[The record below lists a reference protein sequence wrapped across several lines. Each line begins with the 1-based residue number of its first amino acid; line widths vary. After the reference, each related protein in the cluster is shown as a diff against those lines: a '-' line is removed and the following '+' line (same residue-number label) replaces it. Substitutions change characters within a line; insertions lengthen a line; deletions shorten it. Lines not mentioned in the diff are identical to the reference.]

1 MKNRFHKLGLSTVAV
16 MLVFGLL
23 GGNLIAKTR
32 DAGKRKRPLQ
42 RVLQEQIPVFELG
55 ENKVSA
61 IQFKL
66 TNYGIFGLDV
76 AANSG
81 GGFWPRGSDKQY
93 IFGGGVWF
101 AAMKKVE
108 TDTGFAF
115 NKLCVISYNPNSG
128 NSWMVPGSVK
138 DGPKV
143 REDLAKKYR
152 LYSSKMFSPD
162 GTPTDPEGYENWPIW
177 DTHPTLKAGE
187 CVDNSSGEKIFIPY
201 YGQYVDDVN
210 QRNLE
215 TYPKGPVYIS
225 HEDIFCIY
233 KDTDLEFYE
242 GGAEEKARLGYPLG
256 VDIQQTIHSWGC
268 GDYADFIFIVYQ
280 VINQSDDTLYN
291 CWLAPAMDM
300 DITIRG
306 QAGHA
311 NDRVSFYFWD
321 TTLNL
326 AYQWTNGDA
335 GETGKGFGYI
345 GFDFMESPIVDENGF
360 VVSRLANRLPKEG
373 ELGLQTFRNW
383 IIENDPSTDEGRY
396 DFVSKG
402 TKDGD
407 SGPGDKRF
415 LMATGPFHMRPGD
428 TARVVV
434 GLIMALPATEEG
446 LKTVPTG
453 TQEDLANLVA
463 KDKFA
468 QEVYDQCFKTPKPP
482 DPSFVTW
489 EPLDNGMIV
498 HWDTTAEVSYDDV
511 EAGLDFMGYILYRAR
526 RTDLDTF
533 AVDVQQPTKKYPK
546 GKGPFGWKEIARW
559 SMPSP
564 FLKSAKWQVNPAG
577 GCGSIPL
584 MVDSIQ
590 ILGVDPG
597 DPYRIILQRFPN
609 PLWQWVWDQMSPEE
623 LNAFLIDTIIVN
635 RAKVGEAQLA
645 NDNLDSVYKYIA
657 TQKII
662 RYFRDIGDHPLARA
676 FILKYMKELTQRM
689 FADIGDDNRDGVVT
703 ETDDIRT
710 TEKIIN
716 NVPYYYRLLAFDE
729 GDILQ
734 GYWGLVNSGIIGRN
748 IIRGIPQ
755 RPPVGFGVRTPEVI
769 IEDSSKM
776 GGFYNFRMDVLN
788 SERAFQLYAGKEF
801 AIEFQPLVTGAV
813 TLSNRFVTDPRNV
826 GTYGI
831 YGCEIILRDVT
842 TGRELARYRTNLP
855 ANPASPNSVITAFCE
870 HGYVWNLSDEF
881 GMGQYDSQSKQ
892 GRGGTF
898 TTNSPLNAP
907 NQTLMGAL
915 AFSFDYYLQQW
926 GGKLR
931 PGDPW
936 IEPAN
941 PDEPPDVR
949 VEPTQDRKIQFTA
962 GEYEPVVQPD
972 GSIVYQLRR
981 YVRFN
986 NGPAIYELEFTEGGI
1001 DTLTIQTREKTVT
1014 FAVPYLNVKVRNVA
1028 SYKRPTPEGDSVL
1041 VSYAHEL
1048 PHYEMSLPVQVP
1060 DPSTG
1065 LVWIDLASRAQ
1076 IGGPSVWPIP
1086 EAVPI
1091 GQWNLSAYGWLNPG
1105 QSDKLRDRRKQAANN
1120 DSGEPVGKQGRYY
1133 LTAVNGEDTVKFTHV
1148 FLASGTQFLLDF
1160 ANKRGRKSNQ
1170 RLIPKQDSIPTRDF
1184 QPGDKVYLPV
1194 YGGALGWPEPG
1205 FTVRVKIHP
1214 DTVALPEYTPGI
1226 LDSVVVVP
1234 NPYIVAHLGQE
1245 TPDLP
1250 KLYFTRLPREC
1261 TIRIYTLD
1269 GELVRTIE
1277 HVDDPAQP
1285 GIEGISVWDLLSSW
1299 RQKAKSQA
1307 FFATIETP
1315 NGEIGLV
1322 RFSVITGGF
1331 RNVAR

>member
-1 MKNRFHKLGLSTVAV
+1 MKKGVLGIWFLAVALLLWGTADV
-16 MLVFGLL
+16 M
-23 GGNLIAKTR
+23 AKTK
-32 DAGKRKRPLQ
+32 AGSKRNRIPQ

-55 ENKVSA
+55 ENQVSA

-76 AANSG
+76 AAGAG
-81 GGFWPRGSDKQY
+81 GGFWPRGSNKQY

-101 AAMKKVE
+101 AAMKKVQA
-108 TDTGFAF
+108 DTGIAF

-152 LYSSKMFSPD
+152 LYFSPKFAPD
-162 GTPTDPEGYENWPIW
+162 GTPADPAAYENWPIW

-187 CVDNSSGEKIFIPY
+187 CVDNSSGQSVFIPY
-201 YGQYVDDVN
+201 YGSYVDDVTK
-210 QRNLE
+210 RNLS

-225 HEDIFCIY
+225 HEDIFCVY
-233 KDTDLEFYE
+233 KDTDLSAYE
-242 GGAEEKARLGYPLG
+242 GGAEEKARVGYPLG
-256 VDIQQTIHSWGC
+256 IDIQQMIHSWGC

-300 DITIRG
+300 DITLRG
-306 QAGHA
+306 VAGHA

-326 AYQWTNGDA
+326 AYQWTNGDL
-335 GETGKGFGYI
+335 GEEGKGFGYI

-360 VVSRLANRLPKEG
+360 IVSRFANRLPKEG
-373 ELGLQTFRNW
+373 ELGLKTFRNW
-383 IIENDPSTDEGRY
+383 VIANDPSTDKGRY
-396 DFVSKG
+396 DFVSAGVKE
-402 TKDGD
+402 GD
-407 SGPGDKRF
+407 TEAGDKRF

-434 GLIMALPATEEG
+434 GLIMALPATEQG
-446 LKTVPTG
+446 LKTVPLG

-489 EPLDNGMIV
+489 EPLDNGVIV
-498 HWDTTAEVSYDDV
+498 HWDSTAEVSYDDV

-533 AVDVQQPTKKYPK
+533 DVDTRQPTKEYPK
-546 GKGPFGWKEIARW
+546 GRGPFGWKEIARW
-559 SMPSP
+559 SVPP
-564 FLKSAKWQVNPAG
+564 AFLKSAKYQVVPAG
-577 GCGSIPL
+577 GCGDVPL

-597 DPYRIILQRFPN
+597 DPFRIIVRRFKN
-609 PLWQWVWDQMSPEE
+609 PEWNWVWDQMSPEE
-623 LNAFLIDTIIVN
+623 VEYYLVDTIIVN
-635 RAKVGEAQLA
+635 RAKVGEAQLV
-645 NDNLDSVYKYIA
+645 NDNLDSVYSYIA
-657 TQKII
+657 TQRII
-662 RYFRDIGDHPLARA
+662 TYFPDIGDHPLARA
-676 FILKYMKELTQRM
+676 FILKYMKETTQRM

-703 ETDDIRT
+703 ETPDVRT
-710 TEKIIN
+710 TEKLIN
-716 NVPYYYRLLAFDE
+716 NIPYYYRLLAFDE

-734 GYWGLVNSGIIGRN
+734 GYWGLVNSGIIGQN
-748 IIRGIPQ
+748 IVRAIPQ
-755 RPPVGFGVRTPEVI
+755 RPPVGFGVKPQVI
-769 IEDSSKM
+769 IEDSSAM
-776 GGFYNFRMDVLN
+776 GGFYNFQMKVLN
-788 SERAFQLYAGKEF
+788 SERAYQLYGGKEF
-801 AIEFQPLVTGAV
+801 EIEFLPAVSGAI
-813 TLSNRFVTDPRNV
+813 TLTDRFVTDPRNV

-831 YGCEIILRDVT
+831 YACDVVIRDAE
-842 TGRELARYRTNLP
+842 TGQELARYQTNLP
-855 ANPASPNSVITAFCE
+855 ANPAAPGSAVTAFCE
-870 HGYVWNLSDEF
+870 HAYVWNFSDEF
-881 GMGQYDSQSKQ
+881 GMGEYDSQLKQ

-898 TTNSPLNAP
+898 TTNTPLYRP

-915 AFSFDYYLQQW
+915 EFTFDYYLQQW

-941 PDEPPDVR
+941 PDEAPDVR
-949 VEPTQDRKIQFTA
+949 VEPTQDRKIQLVA
-962 GEYEPVVQPD
+962 GEYRVD
-972 GSIVYQLRR
+972 GSMLRFQR
-981 YVRFN
+981 YIRFN

-1001 DTLTIQTREKTVT
+1001 DTLTIETRQKTVT
-1014 FAVPYLNVKVRNVA
+1014 FTVPYLDVKVRNVA
-1028 SYKRPTPEGDSVL
+1028 RYKRPTPEGDTVL
-1041 VSYAHEL
+1041 VEYGKEL

-1060 DPSTG
+1060 DPDSG
-1065 LVWIDLASRAQ
+1065 LVWIDLGSRSQ
-1076 IGGPSVWPIP
+1076 IGGPSDWPIP

-1105 QSDKLRDRRKQAANN
+1105 SGDKLKDRRNQAANK
-1120 DSGEPVGKQGRYY
+1120 DRGIPVGKQGRYY
-1133 LTAVNGEDTVKFTHV
+1133 LTAVNGSDTVKFTHV

-1170 RLIPKQDSIPTRDF
+1170 RLIPKQDTIPTVDF
-1184 QPGDKVYLPV
+1184 RPGDKVYLPV
-1194 YGGALGWPEPG
+1194 YGGALGWPNPG
-1205 FTVRVKIHP
+1205 FKVRIKLQA
-1214 DTVALPEYTPGI
+1214 DTVALQNYTSNV
-1226 LDSVVVVP
+1226 LDSVTVVP

-1250 KLYFTRLPREC
+1250 KLYFTRLPKKC

-1277 HVDDPAQP
+1277 HEDDPAQP
-1285 GIEGISVWDLLSSW
+1285 GIQALAVWDLLSSW

-1307 FFATIETP
+1307 FFAVIETP
-1315 NGEIGLV
+1315 NGEVGLV
-1322 RFSVITGGF
+1322 KFSIITGGF